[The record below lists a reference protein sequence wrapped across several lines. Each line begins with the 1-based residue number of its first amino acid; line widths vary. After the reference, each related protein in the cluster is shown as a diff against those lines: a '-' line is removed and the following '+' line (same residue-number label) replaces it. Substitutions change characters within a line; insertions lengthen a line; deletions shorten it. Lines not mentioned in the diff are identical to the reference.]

1 MLEVHD
7 LTVRFGGITA
17 LDGVGFEVSGGE
29 MVGLIGPNGA
39 GKTTLFNCLT
49 RRYDAGS
56 GTIAYEGGDLTAV
69 PPHAIAGLGIA
80 RTFQNLGLFPRLSV
94 RDNVLVG
101 AHHRG
106 RAGFVSAGLRLPGV
120 RREERSLRAD
130 ADAVLERLG
139 LTGVA
144 AHPAIGLPFGT
155 LKRVELAR
163 ALIGRPR
170 LLLLD
175 EPVNGLNSAEV
186 EEFAGTLGAI
196 RDEYELTV
204 IVVEHHMGFVMGICE
219 RIVCLDF
226 GRKIAEGPPEEVQ
239 RNPAVIEA
247 YLGTAVSERSERTTK
262 HSSDSLMRPTKE
274 GA

>member
-1 MLEVHD
+1 MLEVRD

-17 LDGVGFEVSGGE
+17 LDGVSFHVRRGE
-29 MVGLIGPNGA
+29 MAGLIGPNGA

-49 RRYDAGS
+49 RRHDADS
-56 GTIAYEGGDLTAV
+56 GTVVYEGEELTSVA
-69 PPHAIAGLGIA
+69 PHAIARLGIA

-106 RAGFVSAGLRLPGV
+106 RAGFLTAALGLPGV
-120 RREERSLRAD
+120 RREERALRAD
-130 ADAVLERLG
+130 ADAVLERLD
-139 LTGVA
+139 LARVA
-144 AHPAIGLPFGT
+144 GHPASGLPFGT

-163 ALIGRPR
+163 ALVGRPR

-175 EPVNGLNSAEV
+175 EPVNGLNAAEV

-196 RDEYELTV
+196 RDADDLTV

-226 GRKIAEGPPEEVQ
+226 GRKIAEGPPAEIQ
-239 RNPAVIEA
+239 RDPGVIEA
-247 YLGTAVSERSERTTK
+247 YLGTVA
-262 HSSDSLMRPTKE
+262 
-274 GA
+274 

>member
-17 LDGVGFEVSGGE
+17 LDGVGFSVGNGE

-49 RRYDAGS
+49 RRYQADAGQVR
-56 GTIAYEGGDLTAV
+56 YEGEDLLAV
-69 PPHAIAGLGIA
+69 PPHAIAALGIA
-80 RTFQNLGLFPRLSV
+80 RTFQNLGLFPRISV

-106 RAGFVSAGLRLPGV
+106 TAGFLTAALRLPGV
-120 RREERSLRAD
+120 RGEERRLRAQ

-139 LTGVA
+139 LSAVA
-144 AHPAIGLPFGT
+144 DHPAAGLPFGT

-163 ALIGRPR
+163 ALAAEPR

-175 EPVNGLNSAEV
+175 EPVNGLSSAEV
-186 EEFAGTLGAI
+186 EEFAGTLRAI
-196 RDEYELTV
+196 RDDLDLTV
-204 IVVEHHMGFVMGICE
+204 VVVEHHMGFVMSTCD

-226 GRKIAEGPPEEVQ
+226 GKKIAEGPPAEVQ
-239 RNPAVIEA
+239 RDPGVIEA
-247 YLGTAVSERSERTTK
+247 YLGTAV
-262 HSSDSLMRPTKE
+262 
-274 GA
+274 

>member
-17 LDGVGFEVSGGE
+17 LDGVGFSVRNGE

-49 RRYDAGS
+49 RRYRADAGRVR
-56 GTIAYEGGDLTAV
+56 YEGEDLLAV
-69 PPHAIAGLGIA
+69 PPHAIAALGIA
-80 RTFQNLGLFPRLSV
+80 RTFQNLGLFPRVSV

-106 RAGFVSAGLRLPGV
+106 RAGFLTAALRLPGV
-120 RREERSLRAD
+120 RGEERRLRAG
-130 ADAVLERLG
+130 ADALLERLG
-139 LTGVA
+139 LSAVA
-144 AHPAIGLPFGT
+144 DHPAAGLPFGT

-163 ALIGRPR
+163 ALAAEPR

-186 EEFAGTLGAI
+186 EEFAGTLRAL
-196 RDEYELTV
+196 RDDLDLTV
-204 IVVEHHMGFVMGICE
+204 VVVEHHMGFVMSTCD

-226 GRKIAEGPPEEVQ
+226 GKKIAEGPPEEVQ
-239 RNPAVIEA
+239 RDPGVIEA
-247 YLGTAVSERSERTTK
+247 YLGTAV
-262 HSSDSLMRPTKE
+262 
-274 GA
+274 